1 MRGSKM
7 SRYIRL
13 RKERIDLSK
22 KTWIM
27 GILNVTPDSF
37 SDGGQYNSVE
47 RAVEQAKKMVDE
59 GADIID
65 IGGES
70 TRPGYTP
77 VSIDEEIAR
86 VVPVI
91 KAIRQVLDVY
101 ISIDTFKSET
111 AEAAILAGADM
122 VNDIWGLKYDVHIAD
137 LCNKYGVP
145 VIIMHNR
152 KKPGYDELITDVK
165 RDLIDS
171 IEIAKARGLD
181 DELIILDPGIGF
193 QKTKPE
199 NLAVLKEMAF
209 LQTLN
214 YPVLL
219 GTSRKSVIHYAT
231 NRPVDERDEATAATT
246 CYGVM
251 HGADIVRVHNVEMNK
266 RVIEMMDVLVG
277 KGGIE
282 NG

>member
-1 MRGSKM
+1 M

-13 RKERIDLSK
+13 RKERINLSK
-22 KTWIM
+22 KTWVM

-37 SDGGQYNSVE
+37 SDGGKYNSLE
-47 RAVEQAKKMVDE
+47 RAVEQAKKMVDQ
-59 GADIID
+59 GVDIID
-65 IGGES
+65 VGGES
-70 TRPGYTP
+70 TRPGCTP
-77 VSIDEEIAR
+77 VSVEEEIAR

-91 KAIRQVLDVY
+91 KAIRQVVDTY

-122 VNDIWGLKYDVHIAD
+122 VNDIWGLKHDPRIAD
-137 LCNKYGVP
+137 VCKKHDVP
-145 VIIMHNR
+145 VVIMHNR
-152 KKPGYDELITDVK
+152 KQAEYKELIADVK
-165 RDLIDS
+165 RDLIES

-219 GTSRKSVIHYAT
+219 GTSRKSVIYYAT
-231 NRPVDERDEATAATT
+231 HRPVDERDEATAATT
-246 CYGVM
+246 CFGVM
-251 HGADIVRVHNVEMNK
+251 HGANIVRVHNVEMNK

-277 KGGIE
+277 KGEG
-282 NG
+282 

>member
-1 MRGSKM
+1 M
-7 SRYIRL
+7 SRYIRM
-13 RKERIDLSK
+13 RKERINLAE

-37 SDGGQYNSVE
+37 SDGGKYDSVE
-47 RAVEQAKKMVDE
+47 RAVEQAKKMVDQ
-59 GADIID
+59 GVDIID

-77 VSIDEEIAR
+77 VSVEDEINR

-91 KAIRQVLDVY
+91 RAIREAVDVY

-122 VNDIWGLKYDVHIAD
+122 VNDIWGLKHDVRIAD
-137 LCNKYGVP
+137 LCQKHDVP
-145 VIIMHNR
+145 VVIMHNR
-152 KKPGYDELITDVK
+152 KQPGYQALMADVK
-165 RDLIDS
+165 RDLIES
-171 IEIAKARGLD
+171 IELAKARGLD

-193 QKTKPE
+193 QKTKSE

-209 LQTLN
+209 LKTLN

-277 KGGIE
+277 KGE
-282 NG
+282 V

>member
-1 MRGSKM
+1 M

-13 RKERIDLSK
+13 RKQRINLSK

-37 SDGGQYNSVE
+37 SDGGKYDSVE
-47 RAVEQAKKMVDE
+47 RAVEQARRMVDQ
-59 GADIID
+59 GVDIID
-65 IGGES
+65 VGGES

-77 VSIDEEIAR
+77 VSVEDEINR

-91 KAIRQVLDVY
+91 AAIRAALDVY
-101 ISIDTFKSET
+101 ISVDTFKSET

-122 VNDIWGLKYDVHIAD
+122 VNDIWGLKHDPRIAALCQKYDV
-137 LCNKYGVP
+137 P
-145 VIIMHNR
+145 VVIMHNR
-152 KKPGYDELITDVK
+152 KQPEYQELIADVK
-165 RDLIDS
+165 RDLIES
-171 IEIAKARGLD
+171 IDIAKSHGLD

-209 LQTLN
+209 LQTFN

-266 RVIEMMDVLVG
+266 RLIEMMDVLVG
-277 KGGIE
+277 KGEGYD
-282 NG
+282 G